1 MNHQPVV
8 EELQRLGVEHKQAED
23 IVNDLSGFDAR
34 SLLSELL
41 VRGLWSLVI
50 DETNLSQLPV
60 IGGDAVLRLLNKGID
75 PDDLMDVIREAQVDT
90 IYNVAQ
96 LIDGPTSDTLFE
108 EVPEL
113 TISVSIR
120 ESNVSA
126 LPIYELHSC
135 LLERD
140 PSGRHGEPRTI
151 EVRQFQ
157 KLREDERKQIVDLLR
172 EQKFS
177 AAAMLWKRSVGG
189 DLKDCLTAI
198 QKLRKLLS
206 HEDA

>member
-1 MNHQPVV
+1 MNQAVV
-8 EELQRLGVEHKQAED
+8 EELQRIGVTHKQAES
-23 IVNDLSGFDAR
+23 IASDLAGFDAR

-50 DETNLSQLPV
+50 DETNLSQLPKV
-60 IGGDAVLRLLNKGID
+60 GGDTVQRLLNKGID
-75 PDDLMDVIREAQVDT
+75 PDDLIDVIREAQVDI

-96 LIDGPTSDTLFE
+96 LIDWPTSETRLE
-108 EVPEL
+108 EVPDL
-113 TISVSIR
+113 TISVSIQ
-120 ESNVSA
+120 ESGTSA
-126 LPIYELHSC
+126 FPIYELHSC

-157 KLREDERKQIVDLLR
+157 KLREDEQRHIVSLLR

-177 AAAMLWKRSVGG
+177 GAALFWKSSVGG
-189 DLKDCLTAI
+189 ELKDCLTAV
-198 QKLRKLLS
+198 QRLRKQLRYA
-206 HEDA
+206 DA

>member
-1 MNHQPVV
+1 MNQAVV
-8 EELQRLGVEHKQAED
+8 EELQRMGVTHKQAES
-23 IVNDLSGFDAR
+23 IANDLAGSDAR
-34 SLLSELL
+34 SLLSEFL

-60 IGGDAVLRLLNKGID
+60 IGSDAVQRLLNKGVD
-75 PDDLMDVIREAQVDT
+75 PDDLIDVIREVQVDT

-96 LIDGPTSDTLFE
+96 LIDWPTSETQLE
-108 EVPEL
+108 EVPKL
-113 TISVSIR
+113 TISVSVQEPNAR
-120 ESNVSA
+120 A

-157 KLREDERKQIVDLLR
+157 KLREDERRHIVDLLR

-189 DLKDCLTAI
+189 ELKDCLTAV
-198 QKLRKLLS
+198 QELRKQLRCG
-206 HEDA
+206 AA